1 MKKEV
6 LSLDLLDIHISEC
19 REYVEADKEVQSVLE
34 FLLKL
39 REDLAT
45 VEEADWAAY
54 NELTD
59 HLIDKDDNSVL
70 IILKGQLLIER
81 LVRKFIVSRLPNPK
95 AFESNKFTAAQCISI
110 AESMCL
116 NNEEPR
122 WLWTQV
128 KELNSIRNKLA
139 HSLDDKTFE
148 KRITS
153 FVSTVSKAQNITNKS
168 ISNVIA
174 HLYGMVKG
182 LCDLSD
188 SNEFKLF

>member
-6 LSLDLLDIHISEC
+6 LSLDLLDLHISEC
-19 REYVEADKEVQSVLE
+19 REYVEAGKEVLSTLD

-39 REDLAT
+39 RENLAT

-59 HLIDKDDNSVL
+59 HLIDKSDNSVL
-70 IILKGQLLIER
+70 FILKGQLLIER

-95 AFESNKFTAAQCISI
+95 AFENQNFNASQCISI

-148 KRITS
+148 KRINN
-153 FVSTVSKAQNITNKS
+153 FVSTVSNAQKITNKS

-174 HLYGMVKG
+174 HLYGMVKA
-182 LCDLSD
+182 LCDLSN